1 MIHLPGL
8 TFDHGEDIA
17 ALRESV
23 QQFAAKEIAPRAAE
37 IDRSDQFPMDLWKK
51 MGDLGVLGVTVKE
64 QDGGIEMGYLAH
76 IIAMEEISRASASVG
91 LSYGAHSNLC
101 VNQINRNGTPEQ
113 KAKYLPKLISG
124 DHVGALA
131 MSEPNAGSDVV
142 SMKLRGRPLGI
153 EWHQN
158 VDHQWTGC
166 RCTGGVRQE
175 RYRSRPARHDGL
187 PD

>member
-1 MIHLPGL
+1 MLHLPGL

-17 ALRESV
+17 ALRESI

-37 IDRSDQFPMDLWKK
+37 IDKTDQFPMDLWKK
-51 MGDLGVLGVTVKE
+51 LGDLGVLGVTVKE
-64 QDGGIEMGYLAH
+64 QDGGIDMGYLAH

-124 DHVGALA
+124 EHIGALA

-142 SMKLRGRPLGI
+142 SMKLRADFKGDRWVRNILRCCVCVRCLG
-153 EWHQN
+153 
-158 VDHQWTGC
+158 
-166 RCTGGVRQE
+166 
-175 RYRSRPARHDGL
+175 
-187 PD
+187 